1 MKSHRM
7 TFLVVGAALALALAG
22 CSTPTAAGSH
32 SAAPKPASTPTPTS
46 SPVEYHSVA
55 FGLPLT
61 VELDPSLNPV
71 PLEDSPGLLTWQQA
85 GSPINRIRFLIPAK
99 VYGERGVFPVLD
111 YQAYIQTLHSQ
122 GARLSKASTVTIAGQ
137 SVPIVTVKE
146 PGGFDGSIGCSSETA
161 SQHDQDHCFR
171 YGPDYTIRVVS
182 FVEHGKTFVAWART
196 TPDKNDAA
204 FNALFEKLL
213 STITFD

>member
-7 TFLVVGAALALALAG
+7 TFLVVGTALALALAG
-22 CSTPTAAGSH
+22 CSTPTAAGSR
-32 SAAPKPASTPTPTS
+32 SASPKPTPTPTS

-61 VELDPSLNPV
+61 VELDSSLNPV
-71 PLEDSPGLLTWQQA
+71 ALEDSAGLLTWQQT

-122 GARLSKASTVTIAGQ
+122 GARLSQASTVTVAGQ

-161 SQHDQDHCFR
+161 SQHDPDHCFA

-182 FVEHGKTFVAWART
+182 LVEHGTTLVAWART
-196 TPDKNDAA
+196 SPDKDDAA